1 MSAETLFKV
10 VSTAIVPGW
19 LLLIVAPRSRITE
32 RLVSSGLYPL
42 VFAVVYLVLIVVF
55 YPGAQGG
62 FGSLADVDRLFRDPF
77 LLLAGWIHYL
87 AFDLF
92 VGAWEAGDAVGRGV
106 HHLLLIPCLVL
117 TFLFGPIGLLAYY
130 GVRAL
135 ASWRRGRLSGRCA
148 ASLPR

>member
-1 MSAETLFKV
+1 MSADTLFRI
-10 VSTAIVPGW
+10 VSAAIVPGW
-19 LLLIVAPRSRITE
+19 LLLVAAPRSRITE

-42 VFAVVYLVLIVVF
+42 AFAVVYLVLIVVF

-62 FGSLADVDRLFRDPF
+62 FGSLAEVGRLFRDPY

-92 VGAWEAGDAVGRGV
+92 VGAWETRDAAGRGV
-106 HHLLLIPCLVL
+106 PHLALIPCLVL
-117 TFLFGPIGLLAYY
+117 TFLFGPIGLLAYH

-135 ASWRRGRLSGRCA
+135 ASRGRGASNRA
-148 ASLPR
+148 AV